1 MLENLNQYKIL
12 LASNS
17 PRRRELL
24 GGLDISYEVTALPD
38 IDESFPEEMPGEEIP
53 VYIARNKAAAYGEQM
68 QPDTLLITADTIV
81 WSDGMVYGKPMNEA
95 VAIAMLQ
102 ALSGKTHQVITGVCI
117 RTASQESSF
126 AAVSEVTF
134 CELTDSEIEYYV
146 AKYQPFDKAGS
157 YGIQEWI
164 GYVGVE
170 EIKGSYFNVMGLPI
184 QRLYKELQK
193 F

>member
-1 MLENLNQYKIL
+1 MLDNLSNYKIL

-38 IDESFPEEMPGEEIP
+38 VDESFPADMPGEEIP
-53 VYIARNKAAAYGEQM
+53 MYISKNKAAAYSDHM
-68 QPDTLLITADTIV
+68 QENTLLITADTIV
-81 WSDGMVYGKPMNEA
+81 WANGKVYGKPQDA
-95 VAIAMLQ
+95 DDARAMLR
-102 ALSGKTHQVITGVCI
+102 ALSGKTHSVITGVCI
-117 RTASQESSF
+117 RTANKETSFSS
-126 AAVSEVTF
+126 VTEVTF
-134 CELTDSEIEYYV
+134 CELSDAEINYYIE
-146 AKYQPFDKAGS
+146 KYKPYDKAGS

-170 EIKGSYFNVMGLPI
+170 NIKGSYFNVMGLPI